1 MFVRPA
7 RDSTKSGLLVEDVI
21 EPPVWAESAAAL
33 GGADNKSRRT
43 FDTVRGHDWIVGLL
57 YMACDILCWI
67 VLYGIVAYVRR
78 DQFFVSPFEFVL
90 VDCVALAVIL
100 QALYIVRPVAAGML
114 MALWTGLLIR

>member
-1 MFVRPA
+1 
-7 RDSTKSGLLVEDVI
+7 
-21 EPPVWAESAAAL
+21 
-33 GGADNKSRRT
+33 
-43 FDTVRGHDWIVGLL
+43 
-57 YMACDILCWI
+57 MACDILCWI

-114 MALWTGLLIR
+114 MALWTGLFIR